1 MAATLLRGR
10 LIAAGAAGALGI
22 ATALVGY
29 FEGRSLVAYLDPVAI
44 PTICDG
50 YTHGVRMG
58 DTATDEQCDEL
69 TRQEALKALAVVDG
83 SVSRRLPD
91 STRAALASF
100 VYNVGAGNYRS
111 STLLRKLRAGD
122 IAGAC
127 RELPRWVY
135 AGGKKLRGLERRR
148 AAEMELCLSGVAGE

>member
-1 MAATLLRGR
+1 MAALLRSR
-10 LIAAGAAGALGI
+10 LLAAGAAGALGI
-22 ATALVGY
+22 ATVVVGY

-50 YTHGVRMG
+50 YTHGVQLG
-58 DTATDEQCDEL
+58 DVATDEQCDAL
-69 TRQEALKALAVVDG
+69 TEQEVLAALAVVDG
-83 SVSRRLPD
+83 SVSHRLPD
-91 STRAALASF
+91 PTRAALASF

-111 STLLRKLRAGD
+111 STLLRKLRASD

-127 RELPRWVY
+127 RELLRWVY

-148 AAEMELCLSGVAGE
+148 AAEMELCLSGAAGG